1 MIKQKLKKIQS
12 EIRLFEKQYQR
23 APGSVQL
30 LAVSKTFPPE
40 AVKQAYQAGQC
51 DFGENYL
58 QDALGKIQ
66 AISHKDIVWH
76 YIGQIQSNKTADIA
90 RYFDW
95 VHTLDREKIAHR
107 LNRQRTAE
115 KQPLNCLIQVNI
127 SNEKSKN
134 GLTKQDEILQL
145 AHTIDSLENLSL
157 RGLMTIP
164 KKSTTFEEQKNE
176 FSKLVHIFAKLQKSF
191 PYIDSLSMGMTQDME
206 AAIAAGSNWVRIG
219 SGIFGART

>member
-1 MIKQKLKKIQS
+1 MIKQNLKKIQS
-12 EIRLFEKQYQR
+12 RIRSFEKQYQR
-23 APGSVQL
+23 PPGSVQL

-40 AVKQAYQAGQC
+40 AVEQAYQTGQR

-58 QDALGKIQ
+58 QDALVKIQ
-66 AISHKDIVWH
+66 AISHSDIIWH
-76 YIGQIQSNKTADIA
+76 FIGQIQSNKTADIA

-95 VHTLDREKIAHR
+95 VHTLDREKIARR
-107 LNRQRTAE
+107 LNQQRPKD
-115 KQPLNCLIQVNI
+115 KQPLNCFIQVNI

-145 AHTIDSLENLSL
+145 AHTIDSLEHLSL

-164 KKSTTFEEQKNE
+164 KKSKTFNEQKTE
-176 FSKLVHIFAKLQKSF
+176 FSKLVHSFTELQKHF